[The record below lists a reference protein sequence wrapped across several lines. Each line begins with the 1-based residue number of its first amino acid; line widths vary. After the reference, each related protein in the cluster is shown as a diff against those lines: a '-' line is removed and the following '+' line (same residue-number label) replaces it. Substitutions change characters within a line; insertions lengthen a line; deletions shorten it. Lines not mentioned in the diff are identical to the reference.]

1 MIEGF
6 LELVLGHVFEVAILL
21 VAGLLLGILMSLLYW
36 RGQVSEREDQIM
48 DLETSVETKDS
59 DMKNMRVR
67 AQDLLNQRKKEIES
81 LDTKL
86 KDYDKVFENQKN
98 AIDVLNTQLKD
109 YDILLNEREKRAD
122 LLETQLGQRDENIQ
136 DLNQQITEKD
146 ESINLLKKEAADLEK
161 SLKTQ
166 LKEYENRLNELEK
179 GIDVLNTQL
188 KDYEILLNEREKRA
202 DLLNTQLGQRDENI
216 QDLNQQVSE
225 KDESI
230 NLLKKE
236 AADLDNMYKES
247 VTRTEDVEVK
257 VGELEKSLEEQAQE
271 TASLQARMHAMQ
283 DDFTY
288 ITGIGPKVS
297 SVFRFAGINTF
308 AKLAS
313 ADIDKITKILE
324 DENPNLLRLTD
335 PSTWS
340 EQARLAS
347 EGDWEA
353 LTVLQD
359 SLKESR
365 RIHSSKVDEGNIHP
379 VSVELE
385 VI

>member
-1 MIEGF
+1 MNNI
-6 LELVLGHVFEVAILL
+6 
-21 VAGLLLGILMSLLYW
+21 
-36 RGQVSEREDQIM
+36 
-48 DLETSVETKDS
+48 
-59 DMKNMRVR
+59 RVR
-67 AQDLLNQRKKEIES
+67 AQDLLNQRKIQIES
-81 LDTKL
+81 LDSKL
-86 KDYDKVFENQKN
+86 KDYDKVFEN
-98 AIDVLNTQLKD
+98 
-109 YDILLNEREKRAD
+109 REKA
-122 LLETQLGQRDENIQ
+122 L
-136 DLNQQITEKD
+136 
-146 ESINLLKKEAADLEK
+146 
-161 SLKTQ
+161 
-166 LKEYENRLNELEK
+166 
-179 GIDVLNTQL
+179 DVLNTQL

-202 DLLNTQLGQRDENI
+202 DLLDTQLGQRDENI
-216 QDLNQQVSE
+216 QGLNQQVRE

-236 AADLDNMYKES
+236 AANLDNMYKES
-247 VTRTEDVEVK
+247 VTRAEGVEVK

-271 TASLQARMHAMQ
+271 TTSLQARMHAMQ

-313 ADIDKITKILE
+313 ADLDKITKILE

-347 EGDWEA
+347 EGEWEA
-353 LTVLQD
+353 LSVLQD

-365 RIHSSKVDEGNIHP
+365 RLHSSKVNEGSIHP
-379 VSVELE
+379 VSG
-385 VI
+385 